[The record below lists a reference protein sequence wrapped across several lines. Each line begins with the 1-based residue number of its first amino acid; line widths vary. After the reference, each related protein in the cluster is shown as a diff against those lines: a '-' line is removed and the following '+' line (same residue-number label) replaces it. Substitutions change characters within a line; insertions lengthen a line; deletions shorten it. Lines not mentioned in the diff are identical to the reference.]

1 MKKLNVLMCGLLL
14 GGLVFTG
21 CNDDDDRQGGEGM
34 EAAVVANE
42 YGEWTYFRF
51 ADGTTKTLQIQKK
64 EGGDSYVYE
73 VDAEE
78 EGALA
83 WDIAVH
89 KYDMRTNNGLVKK
102 LDTKNFDAV
111 TAADVPADGEM
122 VADTDGAVMADMSQM
137 QSGFVGYQ
145 NVKLNKELGG
155 WVTATP
161 TGTMPPYTYTLN
173 DHVFVVKVNGKVWKM
188 QFNAY
193 TYGGKTA
200 AKFIYGKV
208 E

>member
-1 MKKLNVLMCGLLL
+1 MCGLLL

-21 CNDDDDRQGGEGM
+21 CNDDDDKQGDERR
-34 EAAVVANE
+34 EAAVVAHE

-51 ADGTTKTLQIQKK
+51 ADGTTTTLQIQKK
-64 EGGDSYVYE
+64 EVGDSYVYE
-73 VDAEE
+73 VDADEE
-78 EGALA
+78 SALA

-89 KYDMRTNNGLVKK
+89 KYNMRTNNGLVKK
-102 LDTKNFDAV
+102 LEVRNFDAV
-111 TAADVPADGEM
+111 TVGNVPADEEM
-122 VADTDGAVMADMSQM
+122 VGDTDGSVMADMSNM
-137 QSGFVGYQ
+137 MNGFVGYQ

-173 DHVFVVKVNGKVWKM
+173 DNVFVVKVNGKVWKM

-200 AKFIYGKV
+200 AKFVYDELK
-208 E
+208 